1 MVVSFLQKIIAVFWH
16 FIKHQTKTIYVTK
29 WISSTW
35 RMVISWTCVKKP
47 IDLHCFLSYDLWTHY
62 HIFQRGI
69 LSYEQHK
76 KKKID
81 SHLYDLYVY
90 IYVYHGADRSTCS
103 LDYRVFFIIIKCHE
117 LSYQAGIWNYY
128 LCSALLLLFKSKN
141 MLLNYFFPLST
152 VCQHELQCFI
162 KQWKVNG
169 KNLWHEVYSVSK
181 WLRYDE

>member
-1 MVVSFLQKIIAVFWH
+1 MKDGDQLNLCKKTHWFALLPFLWFVNTLSH
-16 FIKHQTKTIYVTK
+16 FSKRHSI
-29 WISSTW
+29 
-35 RMVISWTCVKKP
+35 
-47 IDLHCFLSYDLWTHY
+47 LWAA
-62 HIFQRGI
+62 
-69 LSYEQHK
+69 

-81 SHLYDLYVY
+81 LHLYDLYVY

-128 LCSALLLLFKSKN
+128 LCSALLLFKSKN
-141 MLLNYFFPLST
+141 VLLNYFFPLST